1 MISLI
6 VFAVVVVLAVIAF
19 IVKAR
24 RRLGVRV
31 LTESA
36 FLSELKA
43 LLDKTLAERKAVPGL
58 GGILVIRVPEPCW
71 RDAVLEV
78 LSRSAVAIVDVSE
91 LTPNLAWELT
101 AALQKLPPEK
111 IILAYRAPETGDRCS
126 DPGLLSS
133 ITDLVGETTL
143 AKLKLLPYP
152 EALGKRRFY
161 LPGRNFTDDFGL
173 TIQKCLAD

>member
-1 MISLI
+1 
-6 VFAVVVVLAVIAF
+6 
-19 IVKAR
+19 
-24 RRLGVRV
+24 
-31 LTESA
+31 
-36 FLSELKA
+36 
-43 LLDKTLAERKAVPGL
+43 
-58 GGILVIRVPEPCW
+58 
-71 RDAVLEV
+71 VLEV

-111 IILAYRAPETGDRCS
+111 IILAYRAPETADRCS

-133 ITDLVGETTL
+133 TTDLVGKTTL

-152 EALGKRRFY
+152 EALGKGRFY

-173 TIQKCLAD
+173 TIQKCLTD